1 MTDSYRFTI
10 PLKPR
15 AKPRPRLTKRGYA
28 YTPKSYAEYE
38 KQIATYYKGPKFD
51 GPVSVSIT
59 LRSKRMTV
67 YITPLDEPDSTI
79 RGDADNICKGI
90 LDALNT
96 IAYDDDK
103 QVQKLSVRKK

>member
-1 MTDSYRFTI
+1 
-10 PLKPR
+10 
-15 AKPRPRLTKRGYA
+15 
-28 YTPKSYAEYE
+28 
-38 KQIATYYKGPKFD
+38 
-51 GPVSVSIT
+51 
-59 LRSKRMTV
+59 MTV